1 MNRWSSSWGSRPN
14 CWSRPASRSV
24 STWSGSCCSAWLAWS
39 PWPRS
44 RSRSRIMFLSSCT
57 WCSFRR
63 CSLDRR
69 GLPRVHRLETPSA
82 HGLGDAQRL
91 LLADLALDPQGQ
103 LAPLP
108 DQGVAGQAGLLVPEV
123 AGGVPVGEEVRL
135 AAEPV
140 AGLAPDPD
148 LLDHAEDGDL
158 LEELGRRLAA
168 ELGDQEP
175 NVGEGRGG
183 QARSGSVDQV
193 DPPARRDGLVDV
205 DGGGL
210 LEDGGAGDQDRED
223 D

>member
-1 MNRWSSSWGSRPN
+1 
-14 CWSRPASRSV
+14 
-24 STWSGSCCSAWLAWS
+24 
-39 PWPRS
+39 
-44 RSRSRIMFLSSCT
+44 MFLSSCT
-57 WCSFRR
+57 WRSFRR

-69 GLPRVHRLETPSA
+69 GLPRVHRLATPPRMDSGRGRAPSFPFSPRARRGAPPAVFPGPARSAPRPSARNPSA

-108 DQGVAGQAGLLVPEV
+108 DQGVAGQAGLLVLEA

-168 ELGDQEP
+168 ELADQEP
-175 NVGEGRGG
+175 NV
-183 QARSGSVDQV
+183 
-193 DPPARRDGLVDV
+193 
-205 DGGGL
+205 
-210 LEDGGAGDQDRED
+210 
-223 D
+223 